1 MGTRADM
8 AMIALLAAIY
18 GGMIVVGGLFW
29 FFGWKRENER
39 LSKVGDVAVLLGLFV
54 DFVLLNASRFFDW
67 VGWLE
72 TRVQ

>member
-18 GGMIVVGGLFW
+18 GGVILIGGLFW

-39 LSKVGDVAVLLGLFV
+39 LSKVGDVAVLFGLFV

-67 VGWLE
+67 VAWLE

>member
-18 GGMIVVGGLFW
+18 GGAIMVGGLFW
-29 FFGWKRENER
+29 FFGWRRENER
-39 LSKVGDVAVLLGLFV
+39 LSKVGDVAVFLGLCV
-54 DFVLLNASRFFDW
+54 DFFLLNATRFFDW
-67 VGWLE
+67 VAWLE

>member
-8 AMIALLAAIY
+8 AMIAVLVAIY
-18 GGMIVVGGLFW
+18 GGVIMVGGLFW
-29 FFGWKRENER
+29 FFGWRRENER

-54 DFVLLNASRFFDW
+54 DFVLLNASQFFDW
-67 VGWLE
+67 VAWLE

>member
-1 MGTRADM
+1 VGTRADV

-18 GGMIVVGGLFW
+18 GGVIMVGGLFW
-29 FFGWKRENER
+29 FFGWRRENER

-54 DFVLLNASRFFDW
+54 DFVLLNASHVFDW
-67 VGWLE
+67 VAWLE

>member
-1 MGTRADM
+1 M